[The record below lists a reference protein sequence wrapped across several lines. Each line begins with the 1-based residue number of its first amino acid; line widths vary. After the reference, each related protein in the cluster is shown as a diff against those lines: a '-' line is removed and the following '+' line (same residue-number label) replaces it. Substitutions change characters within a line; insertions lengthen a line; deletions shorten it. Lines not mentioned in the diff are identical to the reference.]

1 MQRGAFLFLLI
12 GLIVIIG
19 GLAAFLLLRGG
30 AGQRTTS
37 TTPEIPPTPTTV
49 PLVSV
54 VQARVDLDANTL
66 LNDPEL
72 LDVVQVPITEFDEK
86 NEFSNINDVLGKLL
100 INSVVAGQAIRRD
113 NVRDAGLAQRMPT
126 AEAGQPR
133 VKAYPIL
140 VDNLSGVADQVAIN
154 DFVDVIATFAVDR
167 QIIRPSA
174 SEQVITVNDVDRL
187 VRPYEYGETQTFFT
201 TKTIIQRAQVLQ
213 ILRPAVPPAAEGEAA
228 GDAAATGGAGTTSGP
243 PQVDASGQPVNQ
255 TVGGATSAN
264 TLTEGQWVVVL
275 ALTDQEIELL
285 EFANQSSARI
295 VLALRGTDDT
305 AIETTSGVTI
315 DLLVREFGLPLPQP
329 LPPRVYSEA
338 EVFTPQPT
346 PTPRP

>member
-1 MQRGAFLFLLI
+1 MRRGALLFLLI

-30 AGQRTTS
+30 AGRTTTTS
-37 TTPEIPPTPTTV
+37 TTPEAPPTPTTV

-54 VQARVDLDANTL
+54 VQARVDLDANTVI
-66 LNDPEL
+66 NDPAL
-72 LDVVQVPITEFDEK
+72 LDVVQVPVTEFDEK

-100 INSVVAGQAIRRD
+100 VNPVVAGQSIRRD
-113 NVRDAGLAQRMPT
+113 NVRDPGLAQRIPT
-126 AEAGQPR
+126 AEPGQAQ

-140 VDNLSGVADQVAIN
+140 VNSLSGVADQVAIN
-154 DFVDVIATFAVDR
+154 DFVDVIATFAVER

-174 SEQVITVNDVDRL
+174 SEQVLTVNDVDRT

-213 ILRPAVPPAAEGEAA
+213 ILRPAVPPAAEGEA
-228 GDAAATGGAGTTSGP
+228 GATTSTTTTGTTGAP
-243 PQVDASGQPVNQ
+243 AVDESGQPINQ
-255 TVGGATSAN
+255 PVDGTTSAN
-264 TLTEGQWVVVL
+264 TLTEGDWVVVL

-285 EFANQSSARI
+285 EFANQSSARV
-295 VLALRGTDDT
+295 VLVLRGTDDT
-305 AIETTSGVTI
+305 AIETTSGVTL

-329 LPPRVYSEA
+329 LPPRVYGEA

>member
-1 MQRGAFLFLLI
+1 MRRGALLFLLI

-30 AGQRTTS
+30 AGRTTTS

-54 VQARVDLDANTL
+54 VQARVDLDANTVI
-66 LNDPEL
+66 NDPAL
-72 LDVVQVPITEFDEK
+72 LDVVQVPVTEFDEK

-100 INSVVAGQAIRRD
+100 VNPVVAGQSIRRD
-113 NVRDAGLAQRMPT
+113 NVRDPGLAQRIPT
-126 AEAGQPR
+126 AEPGQAQ

-140 VDNLSGVADQVAIN
+140 VDKLSGVADQVAIN
-154 DFVDVIATFAVDR
+154 DFVDVIATFAVER

-174 SEQVITVNDVDRL
+174 SEQVLTVNEVDRV

-213 ILRPAVPPAAEGEAA
+213 ILRPAPEAPP
-228 GDAAATGGAGTTSGP
+228 DTTGTTPQSQSTTAGTP
-243 PQVDASGQPVNQ
+243 AVDASGQPINQ
-255 TVGGATSAN
+255 TAGTTTSAN
-264 TLTEGQWVVVL
+264 ILTEGNWVVVL

-285 EFANQSSARI
+285 EFAAQTGARI
-295 VLALRGTDDT
+295 VLALRGSGDA
-305 AIETTSGVTI
+305 AIETTSGVTL
-315 DLLVREFGLPLPQP
+315 DLLVRDFGLPLPQP
-329 LPPRVYSEA
+329 LPPRVYGEA

>member
-1 MQRGAFLFLLI
+1 MRRGALLFLLI

-30 AGQRTTS
+30 AGRTTTS

-54 VQARVDLDANTL
+54 VQARVDLDANTVI
-66 LNDPEL
+66 NDPAL
-72 LDVVQVPITEFDEK
+72 LDVVQVPVTEFDEK

-100 INSVVAGQAIRRD
+100 VNPVVAGQSIRRD
-113 NVRDAGLAQRMPT
+113 NVRDPGLAQRIPT
-126 AEAGQPR
+126 AEPGQPR

-174 SEQVITVNDVDRL
+174 SEQVITVNGVDRA

-228 GDAAATGGAGTTSGP
+228 GGAGTTSAP

-255 TVGGATSAN
+255 TSGGTTSAN

-285 EFANQSSARI
+285 EFANQSSARV
-295 VLALRGTDDT
+295 VLVLRGTDDT
-305 AIETTSGVTI
+305 AIETTSGVTL

-329 LPPRVYSEA
+329 LPPRVYGEA